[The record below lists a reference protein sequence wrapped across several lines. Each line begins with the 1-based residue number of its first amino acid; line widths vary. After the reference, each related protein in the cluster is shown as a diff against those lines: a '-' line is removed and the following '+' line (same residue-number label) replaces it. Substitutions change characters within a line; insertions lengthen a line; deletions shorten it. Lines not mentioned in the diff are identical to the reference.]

1 MGILKLIAFL
11 AVSVPIYI
19 FWVKRLWNPNE
30 EFVRN
35 LITAGLATMFT
46 LAAIGGIL
54 YVAASYWYIAA
65 LVIGGITYAVTKNQ
79 QTALGIGILSA
90 IVLFVGSFFIDN
102 IDKKST
108 TTIRQEQTR
117 QEKREKQRKE
127 REDEDDGQ
135 VQEENPQRKEE
146 QPKQDI
152 QQQQNAAQEQAI
164 NACATVFKDYQ
175 RAIIEHKFTDA
186 YAKLSPK
193 EKNHQGTSEQF
204 AAGRKDVIEIEIL
217 KFEPTYSAAEPR
229 VYANYRIKVKDITES
244 GIIEKIFDGNAEFI
258 KNPDGWLID
267 ALSSKK
273 IDPTMDSNDHM

>member
-19 FWVKRLWNPNE
+19 FWVKRLWDPHE

-35 LITAGLATMFT
+35 LISAGLATMFT

-65 LVIGGITYAVTKNQ
+65 LVIGGIAYAVTKNQ
-79 QTALGIGILSA
+79 HTALGIAILSA
-90 IVLFVGSFFIDN
+90 IVLFVGSIFIDN
-102 IDKKST
+102 QDKKTT
-108 TTIRQEQTR
+108 TTIRQEQPR

-127 REDEDDGQ
+127 REDDDDGQ
-135 VQEENPQRKEE
+135 QIQEGQPQRKEE
-146 QPKQDI
+146 PKQDV
-152 QQQQNAAQEQAI
+152 QPQQNTAQEQAL

-175 RAIIEHKFTDA
+175 RAIIEHKFTEA
-186 YAKLSPK
+186 YEKLSPK

-204 AAGRKDVIEIEIL
+204 ATGRKNVIEIEIL
-217 KFEPTYSAAEPR
+217 NFEPTYSAAEPR
-229 VYANYRIKVKDITES
+229 VYADYRIKVKDITET
-244 GIIEKIFDGNAEFI
+244 GITEKIFEGKAEFI
-258 KNPDGWLID
+258 KKSEVWLID

-273 IDPTMDSNDHM
+273 IESQMDSNDRM